1 MQNYYVSLH
10 RFIFTLAIVYLQPT
24 VSALTLQLHTANITF
39 IAYGPRILV
48 TLTNYPQFTRGKRR
62 LI

>member
-1 MQNYYVSLH
+1 MQNYYVILH
-10 RFIFTLAIVYLQPT
+10 RFIFALAILSFQPT
-24 VSALTLQLHTANITF
+24 VSALTLQLHTANVTL
-39 IAYGPRILV
+39 IAYGSRLLV